1 MIRSNDILGII
12 QSNAYDSSLS
22 ELTNSRTMGSVPFGG
37 RYRLIDFTLSNMVN
51 AGIGKVGVL
60 TKSNYQSLMDHLGT
74 GRPWDLSRK
83 HGGMYLLPPFATG
96 EIGKFSSRIEALKG
110 NMHFIA
116 RSDEEYVLMSDCNV
130 VMNFS
135 VSEFAAFHEK
145 SGADITVLCKHGKI
159 PALEGTLVFECG
171 EDGQVIT
178 AMLGKAG
185 EEGNYSVNIYF
196 MKKALLERLIND
208 AAAMK
213 KKSFEED
220 VILANIDSLKIC
232 AMEHKGFAYAIDSLT
247 AYYEANMALLEAE
260 NAHDLFTSRRPIY
273 TKVRDDMPALYGID
287 SHVGNSLVS
296 DGCVIK
302 GEVENCILAR
312 GVTVEKGAV
321 VKNSVI
327 MQDGFIGAGARVENV
342 IFDKSVILKPGKTLC
357 GAEGFP
363 VFVGKGIVI

>member
-1 MIRSNDILGII
+1 MIRSNDILGLIH
-12 QSNAYDSSLS
+12 SNAYDDCLA
-22 ELTNSRTMGSVPFGG
+22 ELTNMRTMGSVPFGG

-74 GRPWDLSRK
+74 GRAWDLARK
-83 HGGMYLLPPFATG
+83 HGGMYLLPPFLLG
-96 EIGKFSSRIEALKG
+96 ESGSFDNRIEAIKG
-110 NMHFIA
+110 NMNFIE

-135 VSEFAAFHEK
+135 AADFVAFHEK
-145 SGADITVLCKHGKI
+145 SGADISVLVKRGKV
-159 PALEGTLVFECG
+159 PAVKNTLVFSCG
-171 EDGQVIT
+171 EGGRVT
-178 AMLGKAG
+178 SAVFGSAG
-185 EEGNYSVNIYF
+185 DEGLFSANIYF

-220 VILANIDSLKIC
+220 LILENIGSLKIF
-232 AMEHKGFAYAIDSLT
+232 AMEHQGFAYAIDSLKT
-247 AYYEANMALLEAE
+247 YYEANMALLEAE
-260 NAHDLFTSRRPIY
+260 NAHDLFTSKRPIY
-273 TKVRDDMPALYGID
+273 TKVRDDMPALYGIE
-287 SHVGNSLVS
+287 SSVENCLVS

-302 GEVENCILAR
+302 GTVENCILAR

-321 VKNSVI
+321 VRNSVI
-327 MQDGFIGAGARVENV
+327 MQDSFIGVGARVENV
-342 IFDKSVILKPGKTLC
+342 IFDKSVVLKPSKTLC

-363 VFVGKGIVI
+363 VFVGKGIV

>member
-1 MIRSNDILGII
+1 MIRSNDILGLIH
-12 QSNAYDSSLS
+12 SNAYDDYLA
-22 ELTNSRTMGSVPFGG
+22 ELTNMRTMGSVPFGG

-74 GRPWDLSRK
+74 GRAWDLARK
-83 HGGMYLLPPFATG
+83 HGGMYLLPPFLLG
-96 EIGKFSSRIEALKG
+96 ESGSFDNRIEAIKG
-110 NMHFIA
+110 NMNFIE

-135 VSEFAAFHEK
+135 AADFVAFHEK
-145 SGADITVLCKHGKI
+145 SGADISVLVKRGKV
-159 PALEGTLVFECG
+159 PAVKNTLVFSCG
-171 EDGQVIT
+171 EGGRVT
-178 AMLGKAG
+178 SAVFGSAG
-185 EEGNYSVNIYF
+185 DEGLFSANIYF

-220 VILANIDSLKIC
+220 LILENIGSLKIF
-232 AMEHKGFAYAIDSLT
+232 AMEHQGFAYAIDSLKT
-247 AYYEANMALLEAE
+247 YYEANMALLEAE
-260 NAHDLFTSRRPIY
+260 NAHDLFTSKRPIY
-273 TKVRDDMPALYGID
+273 TKVRDDMPALYGIE
-287 SHVGNSLVS
+287 SSVENCLVS

-302 GEVENCILAR
+302 GTVENCILAR

-321 VKNSVI
+321 VRNSVI
-327 MQDGFIGAGARVENV
+327 MQDSFIGVGARVENV
-342 IFDKSVILKPGKTLC
+342 IFDKSVVLKPGKTLC

>member
-1 MIRSNDILGII
+1 MIRSNDILGLIH
-12 QSNAYDSSLS
+12 SNAYDDCLA
-22 ELTNSRTMGSVPFGG
+22 ELTNMRTMGSVPFGG

-74 GRPWDLSRK
+74 GRAWDLARK
-83 HGGMYLLPPFATG
+83 HGGMYLLPPFLLG
-96 EIGKFSSRIEALKG
+96 ESGSFDNRIEAIKG
-110 NMHFIA
+110 NMNFIE

-135 VSEFAAFHEK
+135 AADFVAFHDK
-145 SGADITVLCKHGKI
+145 SGADISILAKRGKV
-159 PALEGTLVFECG
+159 PAVKNTLVFSCG
-171 EDGQVIT
+171 EGGRVT
-178 AMLGKAG
+178 SAVFGSAG
-185 EEGNYSVNIYF
+185 DEGLFSANIYF

-220 VILANIDSLKIC
+220 LILENIGSLKIF
-232 AMEHKGFAYAIDSLT
+232 AMEHQGFAYAIDSLKT
-247 AYYEANMALLEAE
+247 YYEANMALLEAE
-260 NAHDLFTSRRPIY
+260 NAHDLFTSKRPIY
-273 TKVRDDMPALYGID
+273 TKVRDDMPALYGIE
-287 SHVGNSLVS
+287 SSVENCLVS

-302 GEVENCILAR
+302 GTVENCILAR

-321 VKNSVI
+321 VRNSVI
-327 MQDGFIGAGARVENV
+327 MQDSFIGVGARVENV
-342 IFDKSVILKPGKTLC
+342 IFDKSVVLKPGKTLC

>member
-1 MIRSNDILGII
+1 MIRSNDILGLIH
-12 QSNAYDSSLS
+12 SNAYDACLS
-22 ELTNSRTMGSVPFGG
+22 ELTNMRTMGSVPFGG

-51 AGIGKVGVL
+51 AGIGKVGVV

-74 GRPWDLSRK
+74 GRAWDLARK
-83 HGGMYLLPPFATG
+83 HGGMYLLPPFLLEESG
-96 EIGKFSSRIEALKG
+96 SFDNRIEAIKG
-110 NMHFIA
+110 NMNFIG
-116 RSDEEYVLMSDCNV
+116 RSDEEYILMSDCNV

-135 VSEFAAFHEK
+135 ASAFAAFHEK
-145 SGADITVLCKHGKI
+145 SGADITILVKRGSV
-159 PALEGTLVFECG
+159 PAIENTLVFET
-171 EDGQVIT
+171 DGSGRVT
-178 AMLGKAG
+178 SAVFGKAG
-185 EEGNYSVNIYF
+185 DEGCFSTNIYF

-220 VILANIDSLKIC
+220 IIMENVGKLKVF
-232 AMEHKGFAYAIDSLT
+232 AMEHTGFAYAIDSLK

-260 NAHDLFTSRRPIY
+260 NAHDLFMSKRPIY
-273 TKVRDDMPALYGID
+273 TKVRDDMPALYGIE
-287 SHVGNSLVS
+287 SNVENCLIS

-302 GEVENCILAR
+302 GTVENSIIGR

-321 VKNSVI
+321 VRNSVI
-327 MQDGFIGAGARVENV
+327 MQDSFIGVGAHVENV

-363 VFVGKGIVI
+363 VYVGKGIVI